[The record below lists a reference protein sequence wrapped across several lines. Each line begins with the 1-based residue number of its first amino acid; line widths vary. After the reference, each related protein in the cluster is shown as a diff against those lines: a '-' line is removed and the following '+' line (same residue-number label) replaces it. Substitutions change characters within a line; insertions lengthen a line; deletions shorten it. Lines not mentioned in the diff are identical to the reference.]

1 MCHITSVTFNV
12 IWCNFF
18 SCGVIE
24 MKDEKSNS
32 ILPTEATRL
41 RPRLESFD
49 DVLPYV
55 GDYGRYQWLLLLS
68 LLPYGATYAFLY
80 FSQFFITIIPTEH
93 WCRIDELVNSNFTEE
108 ERIKIAIPVTNV
120 YPYYE
125 QCQRKDVNFT
135 ELLKSD
141 KSLSSSGFQT
151 NKTIKCTQWE
161 YNFTQI
167 PYPSI
172 GTELDWV
179 CDREYLVSTAQAIF
193 FCGSIIGG
201 FLVGWIADHKGR
213 IPALMF
219 CNGIALFASIFTA
232 SANSFWSFAVCR
244 FLTGLAFDNC
254 INIPLIIVLE
264 YMAVSK
270 RTLVVNIAFGV
281 YFAVA
286 STILPW
292 IAYYIA
298 NWRYFTY
305 VTAIPLLSVAI
316 TPWILPESARWYVS
330 NGMMDKV
337 VEKLRR
343 IARINRRNP
352 DSRICDIF
360 VSNMEAPDKIQ
371 ESATLLD
378 LFRTPHLARNTILLV
393 AFWCF
398 TLISFDGHVYS
409 LKLIQSSVFVSF
421 SIACA
426 TELPAGLLLALLLDR
441 WGRRLCGFLTMA
453 MTCVLSIAELMLHS
467 MLAKLVMSILSRFCL
482 NMAANVGLQYAV
494 ELLPTPVRSQGVSFI
509 HIFGIVA
516 HSLAP
521 YITDSAAIW
530 EGFPMLIISTVSFF
544 GAALVLFLPETVG
557 QNLPQTIKQGEEFGR
572 DQHFWSLPCY
582 HKTHFNGHQHYHSCQ
597 R

>member
-1 MCHITSVTFNV
+1 MTVLLLLSTPVTV
-12 IWCNFF
+12 KPIAC
-18 SCGVIE
+18 VE

-68 LLPYGATYAFLY
+68 LLPYGATYTFLY

-254 INIPLIIVLE
+254 INIPLIIGKPSTK
-264 YMAVSK
+264 YY
-270 RTLVVNIAFGV
+270 NYI
-281 YFAVA
+281 AVA

-298 NWRYFTY
+298 NRRYFTY

-316 TPWILPESARWYVS
+316 TPWILPENARWYVS

-352 DSRICDIF
+352 DSRIYDIL

-378 LFRTPHLARNTILLV
+378 LFKTPRLARNTILLV

-398 TLISFDGHVYS
+398 TLISFDDHVYS

-482 NMAANVGLQYAV
+482 NMAANVGLQYAA
-494 ELLPTPVRSQGVSFI
+494 EPLPTPVRSQGVSFI

-582 HKTHFNGHQHYHSCQ
+582 HKTHFNGHQHYHSCE

>member
-1 MCHITSVTFNV
+1 MTVLLLLSTPVTV
-12 IWCNFF
+12 KPIAC
-18 SCGVIE
+18 VE

-352 DSRICDIF
+352 DSRIYDIF

-378 LFRTPHLARNTILLV
+378 LFKTPRLARNTILLV

-441 WGRRLCGFLTMA
+441 WGRRLCRFLTMT

-482 NMAANVGLQYAV
+482 NMAANVGLQYAA

-582 HKTHFNGHQHYHSCQ
+582 HKTHFNGHQHYHSCE

>member
-1 MCHITSVTFNV
+1 MEGENV
-12 IWCNFF
+12 ND
-18 SCGVIE
+18 GE

-352 DSRICDIF
+352 DSRIYDIF

-378 LFRTPHLARNTILLV
+378 LFKTPRLARNTILLV

-441 WGRRLCGFLTMA
+441 WGRRLCRFLTMT

-482 NMAANVGLQYAV
+482 NMAANVGLQYAA

-582 HKTHFNGHQHYHSCQ
+582 HKTHFNGHQHYHSCE

>member
-1 MCHITSVTFNV
+1 MEGRNA
-12 IWCNFF
+12 ND
-18 SCGVIE
+18 GE

-32 ILPTEATRL
+32 ILPTETSRL

-55 GDYGRYQWLLLLS
+55 GDYGRYQCLLLLS

-108 ERIKIAIPVTNV
+108 ERIKIAIPATNV

-141 KSLSSSGFQT
+141 KSLSSSNFQT
-151 NKTIKCTQWE
+151 NETIKCTRWE

-179 CDREYLVSTAQAIF
+179 CDREYLVSTAQSIF

-352 DSRICDIF
+352 DSRIYDIF
-360 VSNMEAPDKIQ
+360 VSNMEASDRIQ

-378 LFRTPHLARNTILLV
+378 LFKTPRLARNTILLV

-398 TLISFDGHVYS
+398 TVISFDGHVYS

-441 WGRRLCGFLTMA
+441 WGRRLCGFLTLA
-453 MTCVLSIAELMLHS
+453 MTCVLSIAELMLYS

-482 NMAANVGLQYAV
+482 NMAANVGLQYAA

-582 HKTHFNGHQHYHSCQ
+582 RKTHFNGHQHYHSCE

>member
-1 MCHITSVTFNV
+1 MEGRNM
-12 IWCNFF
+12 ND
-18 SCGVIE
+18 GE

-32 ILPTEATRL
+32 ILPTETTRL

-108 ERIKIAIPVTNV
+108 ERIKIAIPPTHV

-125 QCQRKDVNFT
+125 QCQRKDLNFT

-141 KSLSSSGFQT
+141 KSLSSLDFET
-151 NKTIKCTQWE
+151 NETIKCTQWE

-305 VTAIPLLSVAI
+305 VTAMPLLSVAI

-352 DSRICDIF
+352 DSRIYDIF
-360 VSNMEAPDKIQ
+360 VSNMEASDKIQ

-378 LFRTPHLARNTILLV
+378 LFKTPRLARNTILLV

-398 TLISFDGHVYS
+398 TVISFDGHVYS

-441 WGRRLCGFLTMA
+441 WGRRLCGFLTLA

-467 MLAKLVMSILSRFCL
+467 MLAKLVMSVLSRFCL
-482 NMAANVGLQYAV
+482 NMAANVGLQYAA

-530 EGFPMLIISTVSFF
+530 EGFPMMIISTVSFF

-582 HKTHFNGHQHYHSCQ
+582 HKTHFNGHQHYHS
-597 R
+597 

>member
-1 MCHITSVTFNV
+1 MTVLLLLSTPVTV
-12 IWCNFF
+12 KPTAC
-18 SCGVIE
+18 VE

-151 NKTIKCTQWE
+151 NNTIKCTQWE

-254 INIPLIIVLE
+254 INIPLVIVLE

-270 RTLVVNIAFGV
+270 RTLVANIAFGV

-316 TPWILPESARWYVS
+316 TPWILPENARWYVS

-352 DSRICDIF
+352 DSRIYDIL

-378 LFRTPHLARNTILLV
+378 LFKTPRLARNTILLV

-398 TLISFDGHVYS
+398 TLISFDDHVYS

-426 TELPAGLLLALLLDR
+426 TELLAGLLLALLLDR

-453 MTCVLSIAELMLHS
+453 MTCVLSIADLMLHS

-482 NMAANVGLQYAV
+482 NMAANVGLQYAA

-509 HIFGIVA
+509 HIFGTVA

-582 HKTHFNGHQHYHSCQ
+582 HKTHFNGHQHYHSCE

>member
-254 INIPLIIVLE
+254 INIPLII
-264 YMAVSK
+264 
-270 RTLVVNIAFGV
+270 
-281 YFAVA
+281 VA

>member
-1 MCHITSVTFNV
+1 MTVLLLLSTPVTV
-12 IWCNFF
+12 KPIAC
-18 SCGVIE
+18 VE

-167 PYPSI
+167 PYPST

-305 VTAIPLLSVAI
+305 VTAISLLSVAI
-316 TPWILPESARWYVS
+316 TPWILPENARWYVS

-352 DSRICDIF
+352 DSRIYDIL

-378 LFRTPHLARNTILLV
+378 LFKTPRLARNTILLV

-398 TLISFDGHVYS
+398 TLISFDDHVYS

-482 NMAANVGLQYAV
+482 NMAANVGLQYAA

-582 HKTHFNGHQHYHSCQ
+582 HKTHFNGHQHYHSCE

>member
-254 INIPLIIVLE
+254 INIPLIIV
-264 YMAVSK
+264 
-270 RTLVVNIAFGV
+270 
-281 YFAVA
+281 A

-330 NGMMDKV
+330 NGMMVKV

-378 LFRTPHLARNTILLV
+378 LFKTPRLARNTILLV

-421 SIACA
+421 SIACV

-482 NMAANVGLQYAV
+482 NMAANVGLQYAA

-521 YITDSAAIW
+521 YITDSVNKYLS
-530 EGFPMLIISTVSFF
+530 GHDS
-544 GAALVLFLPETVG
+544 
-557 QNLPQTIKQGEEFGR
+557 NFGR
-572 DQHFWSLPCY
+572 ATTLHVD
-582 HKTHFNGHQHYHSCQ
+582 
-597 R
+597 

>member
-254 INIPLIIVLE
+254 INIPLIIV
-264 YMAVSK
+264 
-270 RTLVVNIAFGV
+270 
-281 YFAVA
+281 A

-378 LFRTPHLARNTILLV
+378 LFKTPRLARNTILLV

>member
-1 MCHITSVTFNV
+1 MTVLLLLSTPVTV
-12 IWCNFF
+12 KPIAC
-18 SCGVIE
+18 VE

-254 INIPLIIVLE
+254 INIPLIIV
-264 YMAVSK
+264 
-270 RTLVVNIAFGV
+270 
-281 YFAVA
+281 A

-378 LFRTPHLARNTILLV
+378 LFKTPRLARNTILLV

>member
-1 MCHITSVTFNV
+1 
-12 IWCNFF
+12 
-18 SCGVIE
+18 

-32 ILPTEATRL
+32 ILPTETTRL

-68 LLPYGATYAFLY
+68 LLPYGVTYAFLY

-108 ERIKIAIPVTNV
+108 ERIKIAIPATNV

-125 QCQRKDVNFT
+125 QCQRKDLNFT

-141 KSLSSSGFQT
+141 KSLSSLDFQT
-151 NKTIKCTQWE
+151 NETIKCTQWE

-352 DSRICDIF
+352 DSRIYDIF
-360 VSNMEAPDKIQ
+360 VSNMEASDKIQ

-378 LFRTPHLARNTILLV
+378 LFKTPRLARNTILLV

-398 TLISFDGHVYS
+398 TVISFDGHVYS

-441 WGRRLCGFLTMA
+441 WGRRLCGFLTLA

-467 MLAKLVMSILSRFCL
+467 MFAKLVMSVLSRFCL
-482 NMAANVGLQYAV
+482 NMAANVGLQYAA

-530 EGFPMLIISTVSFF
+530 EGFPMLIISSVSFF

-582 HKTHFNGHQHYHSCQ
+582 HKTHFNGHQHYHSCE

>member
-1 MCHITSVTFNV
+1 MTVLLLLSTPVTV
-12 IWCNFF
+12 KPIAC
-18 SCGVIE
+18 VE

-254 INIPLIIVLE
+254 INIPLIIGKPSTKAFATTRDE
-264 YMAVSK
+264 YIDFVIVK
-270 RTLVVNIAFGV
+270 DRFIDFH
-281 YFAVA
+281 
-286 STILPW
+286 
-292 IAYYIA
+292 
-298 NWRYFTY
+298 
-305 VTAIPLLSVAI
+305 
-316 TPWILPESARWYVS
+316 
-330 NGMMDKV
+330 V
-337 VEKLRR
+337 VEDSYILIFLNRVIQGGCLNCVRAKGTTR
-343 IARINRRNP
+343 IISFVNYSRNK
-352 DSRICDIF
+352 F
-360 VSNMEAPDKIQ
+360 LQSNMEAPDKIQ

-378 LFRTPHLARNTILLV
+378 LFKTPRLARNTILLV

-482 NMAANVGLQYAV
+482 NMAANVGLQYAA

-521 YITDSAAIW
+521 YITDSVNKYLYYYCCYNIF
-530 EGFPMLIISTVSFF
+530 ETPLSTSTFNFSLIYSKRY
-544 GAALVLFLPETVG
+544 
-557 QNLPQTIKQGEEFGR
+557 NKR
-572 DQHFWSLPCY
+572 Y
-582 HKTHFNGHQHYHSCQ
+582 
-597 R
+597 

>member
-1 MCHITSVTFNV
+1 
-12 IWCNFF
+12 
-18 SCGVIE
+18 

-316 TPWILPESARWYVS
+316 TPWILPENARWYVS

-352 DSRICDIF
+352 DSRIYDIL

-378 LFRTPHLARNTILLV
+378 LFKTPRLARNTILLV

-398 TLISFDGHVYS
+398 TLISFDDHVYS

-426 TELPAGLLLALLLDR
+426 TELLAGLLLALLLDR

-453 MTCVLSIAELMLHS
+453 MTCVLSIADLMLHS

-482 NMAANVGLQYAV
+482 NMAANVGLQYAA

-582 HKTHFNGHQHYHSCQ
+582 HKTHFNGHQHYHSCE

>member
-1 MCHITSVTFNV
+1 MTVLLLLSTPVTV
-12 IWCNFF
+12 KPIAC
-18 SCGVIE
+18 VE

-108 ERIKIAIPVTNV
+108 ERIKITIPVTNV

-316 TPWILPESARWYVS
+316 TPWILPENARWYVS

-352 DSRICDIF
+352 DSRIYDIL

-378 LFRTPHLARNTILLV
+378 LFKTPRLARNTILLV

-398 TLISFDGHVYS
+398 TLISFDDHVYS

-482 NMAANVGLQYAV
+482 NMAANVGFQYAA

-582 HKTHFNGHQHYHSCQ
+582 HKTHFNGHQHYHSCE

>member
-1 MCHITSVTFNV
+1 
-12 IWCNFF
+12 
-18 SCGVIE
+18 

-32 ILPTEATRL
+32 ILPTETTRL

-108 ERIKIAIPVTNV
+108 ERIKIAIPPTHV

-125 QCQRKDVNFT
+125 QCQRKDLNFT

-141 KSLSSSGFQT
+141 KSLSSLDFET
-151 NKTIKCTQWE
+151 NETIKCTQWE

-305 VTAIPLLSVAI
+305 VTAMPLLSVAI

-352 DSRICDIF
+352 DSRIYDIF
-360 VSNMEAPDKIQ
+360 VSNMEASDKIQ

-378 LFRTPHLARNTILLV
+378 LFKTPRLARNTILLV

-398 TLISFDGHVYS
+398 TVISFDGHVYS

-441 WGRRLCGFLTMA
+441 WGRRLCGFLTLA

-467 MLAKLVMSILSRFCL
+467 MLAKLVMSVLSRFCL
-482 NMAANVGLQYAV
+482 NMAANVGLQYAA

-530 EGFPMLIISTVSFF
+530 EGFPMMIISTVSFF

-582 HKTHFNGHQHYHSCQ
+582 HKTHFNGHQHYHS
-597 R
+597 

>member
-1 MCHITSVTFNV
+1 
-12 IWCNFF
+12 
-18 SCGVIE
+18 

-352 DSRICDIF
+352 DSRIYDIF

-378 LFRTPHLARNTILLV
+378 LFKTPRLARNTILLV

-441 WGRRLCGFLTMA
+441 WGRRLCRFLTMT

-482 NMAANVGLQYAV
+482 NMAANVGLQYAA

-582 HKTHFNGHQHYHSCQ
+582 HKTHFNGHQHYHSCE

>member
-1 MCHITSVTFNV
+1 MEGENV
-12 IWCNFF
+12 ND
-18 SCGVIE
+18 GE

-108 ERIKIAIPVTNV
+108 ERIKITIPVTNV

-316 TPWILPESARWYVS
+316 TPWILPENARWYVS

-352 DSRICDIF
+352 DSRIYDIL

-378 LFRTPHLARNTILLV
+378 LFKTPRLARNTILLV

-398 TLISFDGHVYS
+398 TLISFDDHVYS

-482 NMAANVGLQYAV
+482 NMAANVGFQYAA

-582 HKTHFNGHQHYHSCQ
+582 HKTHFNGHQHYHSCE

>member
-1 MCHITSVTFNV
+1 MEGENV
-12 IWCNFF
+12 ND
-18 SCGVIE
+18 GE

-316 TPWILPESARWYVS
+316 TPWILPENARWYVS

-352 DSRICDIF
+352 DSRIYDIL

-378 LFRTPHLARNTILLV
+378 LFKTPRLARNTILLV

-398 TLISFDGHVYS
+398 TLISFDDHVYS

-426 TELPAGLLLALLLDR
+426 TELLAGLLLALLLDR

-453 MTCVLSIAELMLHS
+453 MTCVLSIADLMLHS

-482 NMAANVGLQYAV
+482 NMAANVGLQYAA

-582 HKTHFNGHQHYHSCQ
+582 HKTHFNGHQHYHSCE

>member
-1 MCHITSVTFNV
+1 MEGENV
-12 IWCNFF
+12 ND
-18 SCGVIE
+18 GE

-254 INIPLIIVLE
+254 INISLIIVLE

-316 TPWILPESARWYVS
+316 TPWILPENARWYVS

-352 DSRICDIF
+352 DSRIYDIL

-378 LFRTPHLARNTILLV
+378 LFKTPRLARNTILLV

-398 TLISFDGHVYS
+398 TLISFDDHVYS

-482 NMAANVGLQYAV
+482 NMAANVGLQYAA
-494 ELLPTPVRSQGVSFI
+494 ELLPTPVGSQGVSFI

-582 HKTHFNGHQHYHSCQ
+582 HKTHFNGHQHYHSCE

>member
-1 MCHITSVTFNV
+1 MTWYN
-12 IWCNFF
+12 
-18 SCGVIE
+18 E

-32 ILPTEATRL
+32 ILPTETTRL

-108 ERIKIAIPVTNV
+108 ERIKIAIPPTHV

-125 QCQRKDVNFT
+125 QCQRKDLNFT

-141 KSLSSSGFQT
+141 KSLSSLDFET
-151 NKTIKCTQWE
+151 NETIKCTQWE

-305 VTAIPLLSVAI
+305 VTAMPLLSVAI

-352 DSRICDIF
+352 DSRIYDIF
-360 VSNMEAPDKIQ
+360 VSNMEASDKIQ

-378 LFRTPHLARNTILLV
+378 LFKTPRLARNTILLV

-398 TLISFDGHVYS
+398 TVISFDGHVYS

-441 WGRRLCGFLTMA
+441 WGRRLCGFLTLA

-467 MLAKLVMSILSRFCL
+467 MLAKLVMSVLSRFCL
-482 NMAANVGLQYAV
+482 NMAANVGLQYAA

-530 EGFPMLIISTVSFF
+530 EGFPMMIISTVSFF

-582 HKTHFNGHQHYHSCQ
+582 HKTHFNGHQHYHS
-597 R
+597 

>member
-1 MCHITSVTFNV
+1 
-12 IWCNFF
+12 
-18 SCGVIE
+18 

-352 DSRICDIF
+352 DSRIYDIL

-378 LFRTPHLARNTILLV
+378 LFKTPRLARNTILLV

-398 TLISFDGHVYS
+398 TLISFDDHVYS

-482 NMAANVGLQYAV
+482 NMAANVGLQYAA
-494 ELLPTPVRSQGVSFI
+494 ELLPTPVGSQGVSFI

-582 HKTHFNGHQHYHSCQ
+582 HKTHFNGHQHYHSCE

>member
-1 MCHITSVTFNV
+1 MEGENV
-12 IWCNFF
+12 NN
-18 SCGVIE
+18 GE

-167 PYPSI
+167 PYPST

-316 TPWILPESARWYVS
+316 TPWILPENARWYVS

-352 DSRICDIF
+352 DSRIYDIL

-378 LFRTPHLARNTILLV
+378 LFKTPRLARNTILLV

-398 TLISFDGHVYS
+398 TLISFDDHVYS

-482 NMAANVGLQYAV
+482 NMAANVGLQYAA

-582 HKTHFNGHQHYHSCQ
+582 HKTHFNGHQHYHSCE

>member
-1 MCHITSVTFNV
+1 MTVLLLLSTPVTV
-12 IWCNFF
+12 KPIAC
-18 SCGVIE
+18 VE

-343 IARINRRNP
+343 IAKINRRNP
-352 DSRICDIF
+352 DSRIYDIF

-378 LFRTPHLARNTILLV
+378 LFKTPRLARNTILLV

-482 NMAANVGLQYAV
+482 NMAANVGLQYAA

-521 YITDSAAIW
+521 YITDSARIW

-582 HKTHFNGHQHYHSCQ
+582 HKTHFNGHQHYHSCE

>member
-1 MCHITSVTFNV
+1 MTVLLLLSTPVTV
-12 IWCNFF
+12 KPIAC
-18 SCGVIE
+18 IE

-32 ILPTEATRL
+32 ILPTETTRL

-108 ERIKIAIPVTNV
+108 ERIKIAIPPTHV

-125 QCQRKDVNFT
+125 QCQRKDLNFT

-141 KSLSSSGFQT
+141 KSLSSLDFET
-151 NKTIKCTQWE
+151 NETIKCTQWE

-305 VTAIPLLSVAI
+305 VTAMPLLSVAI

-352 DSRICDIF
+352 DSRIYDIF
-360 VSNMEAPDKIQ
+360 VSNMEASDKIQ

-378 LFRTPHLARNTILLV
+378 LFKTPRLARNTILLV

-398 TLISFDGHVYS
+398 TVISFDGHVYS

-441 WGRRLCGFLTMA
+441 WGRRLCGFLTLA

-467 MLAKLVMSILSRFCL
+467 MLAKLVMSVLSRFCL
-482 NMAANVGLQYAV
+482 NMAANVGLQYAA

-530 EGFPMLIISTVSFF
+530 EGFPMMIISTVSFF

-582 HKTHFNGHQHYHSCQ
+582 HKTHFNGHQHYHS
-597 R
+597 

>member
-1 MCHITSVTFNV
+1 MEGENV
-12 IWCNFF
+12 ND
-18 SCGVIE
+18 GE

-352 DSRICDIF
+352 DSRIYDIL

-378 LFRTPHLARNTILLV
+378 LFKTPRLARNTILLV

-398 TLISFDGHVYS
+398 TLISFDDHVYS

-482 NMAANVGLQYAV
+482 NMAANVGLQYAA
-494 ELLPTPVRSQGVSFI
+494 ELLPTPVGSQGVSFI

-582 HKTHFNGHQHYHSCQ
+582 HKTHFNGHQHYHSCE

>member
-1 MCHITSVTFNV
+1 MTVLLLLSTPVTV
-12 IWCNFF
+12 KPIAC
-18 SCGVIE
+18 IE

-32 ILPTEATRL
+32 ILPTETTRL

-108 ERIKIAIPVTNV
+108 ERIKIAIPPTHV

-125 QCQRKDVNFT
+125 QCQRKDLNFT

-141 KSLSSSGFQT
+141 KSLSSLDFET
-151 NKTIKCTQWE
+151 NETIKCTQWE

-305 VTAIPLLSVAI
+305 VTAMPLLSVAI

-352 DSRICDIF
+352 DSRIYDIF
-360 VSNMEAPDKIQ
+360 VSNMEASDKIQ

-378 LFRTPHLARNTILLV
+378 LFKTPRLARNTILLV

-398 TLISFDGHVYS
+398 TVISFDGHVYS

-441 WGRRLCGFLTMA
+441 WGRRLCGFLTLA

-467 MLAKLVMSILSRFCL
+467 MLAKLVMSVLSRFCL
-482 NMAANVGLQYAV
+482 NMAANVGLQYAA

-530 EGFPMLIISTVSFF
+530 EGFPMMIISTVSFF

-582 HKTHFNGHQHYHSCQ
+582 HKTHFNGHQHYHSCE